1 MASASSPINIGNDQN
16 EINIGN
22 DQNEINFEIV
32 IVTTPI
38 TLANKCVC
46 KSDGIVDVNIEKV
59 WIQIKSIT

>member
-1 MASASSPINIGNDQN
+1 MASASSP
-16 EINIGN
+16 INIGN

-46 KSDGIVDVNIEKV
+46 KNDGIVDVNIEKV